1 MVFIPRPDQ
10 PERYDQQTGF
20 YLSQHTGIAWLLG
33 GNGAGTSE
41 TALAKVAKFLTTVP
55 APRPDTPFWVI
66 AGSYEQVME
75 ACWKEKLRGHG
86 HIPDSMVDWPRVHW
100 YRPNNDWPF
109 RVPLK
114 PWPQQHWGTWRTV
127 AGNRYRVKRNANW
140 MIEFKSWKQGRQ
152 QMQARAIGG
161 FLFVEQFPWGVLEE
175 VLRGC
180 REYAFTGNKLCEF
193 TPIDPSLSSNLQ
205 EMIEDDDLPPGWAV
219 YRGNTEC
226 AVEAGHVSQQWYDEF
241 FGMVPEDMRLVRQI
255 GDFAGFEGAIYS
267 EFNPA
272 THCATDEQM
281 DFPVNSMFRRV
292 IDWGSGGAHPFVCLF
307 AYKSVVNGITCWD
320 VFDEIF
326 DKEHRTTPEY
336 LRSVHERSKDVW
348 FWDNTD
354 PHFGTTWA
362 DTAEPG
368 SMLLASKLSENY
380 PECENISIS
389 GANKSI
395 LAGIEHVKMA
405 LKFNPIAGRP
415 ILRIHEKR
423 CPNTKREFRAYRW
436 LQSSDTGLNPRNAK
450 REPLDKDNHAMDC
463 IRYLIYSEANQTG
476 QTIDR
481 VAHSHSAEKHGVHLV
496 RG

>member
-10 PERYDQQTGF
+10 PERFDQQTAF
-20 YLSQHTGIAWLLG
+20 YLSQNPGISWLLG

-41 TALAKVAKFLTTVP
+41 TALAKVAKFVTTVP
-55 APRPDTPFWVI
+55 APRPDTPFWII

-86 HIPDSMVDWPRVHW
+86 HIPDSHVDWPRVHW

-114 PWPQQHWGTWRTV
+114 PWAPQHWGQWRTV
-127 AGNRYRVKRNANW
+127 AGKRYKVKRNGNW
-140 MIEFKSWKQGRQ
+140 MLEFKSWKQGRQ

-193 TPIDPSLSSNLQ
+193 TPIDPGLSVNLQ
-205 EMIEDDDLPPGWAV
+205 EMIEDDKLPPGWQV

-226 AVEAGHVSQQWYDEF
+226 AMEAGHVSRQWYDEF
-241 FGMVPEDMRLVRQI
+241 FGMVPDDMKLCRQI
-255 GDFAGFEGAIYS
+255 GEFAGFEGAIYQ
-267 EFNPA
+267 EFKPEL
-272 THCATDEQM
+272 HCVGDEQM
-281 DFPVNSMFRRV
+281 DFPQDAFYRRI
-292 IDWGSGGAHPFVCLF
+292 IDWGSGGNHPFVCLF
-307 AYKSVVNGITCWD
+307 AYKTIVNGITCWD
-320 VFDEIF
+320 IFDEIF
-326 DKEHRTTPEY
+326 DKENRTTPEY
-336 LRSVHERSKDVW
+336 LRSVHERSVDW
-348 FWDNTD
+348 GWDNTS
-354 PHFGTTWA
+354 PYFGTTWA

-368 SMLLASKLSENY
+368 SMLLASKLSENF
-380 PECENISIS
+380 PECENIGIS

-395 LAGIEHVKMA
+395 LPGIEHVQMA
-405 LKFNPIAGRP
+405 LKFNKQAGRP

-436 LQSSDTGLNPRNAK
+436 LKSSEMGLNPRNAR
-450 REPLDKDNHAMDC
+450 REPLDKDNHCADC
-463 IRYLIYSEANQTG
+463 VRYLIYSEANATG
-476 QTIDR
+476 NTIDR
-481 VAHSHSAEKHGVHLV
+481 MAHGHSARKRGVQLD
-496 RG
+496 RA